1 MAVADLLETLENWL
15 PVDNFHNTEWIQ
27 RQWIEMF
34 LKKSETETREM
45 RRKGRR
51 GNKWPATDLGE
62 RASTNARSNRPK
74 LPNSMIRVLILR
86 VSNGKDMDLAP
97 KQLEALHTDV
107 MHWEE
112 LIDSI
117 NKIRGPKEP
126 YILTSILKCTLEQ
139 DKMG

>member
-51 GNKWPATDLGE
+51 GNK
-62 RASTNARSNRPK
+62 
-74 LPNSMIRVLILR
+74 
-86 VSNGKDMDLAP
+86 
-97 KQLEALHTDV
+97 
-107 MHWEE
+107 
-112 LIDSI
+112 
-117 NKIRGPKEP
+117 
-126 YILTSILKCTLEQ
+126 
-139 DKMG
+139 